1 MGRQLPN
8 DDEDDD
14 DDDGDKNIDMSIL
27 PLNVTTVK

>member
-1 MGRQLPN
+1 VGRQLPN